1 MKTLMLAQTTQ
12 ISIRTE
18 TNIIFVIK
26 VQKIIKVYEMY
37 RILKKKH

>member
-1 MKTLMLAQTTQ
+1 MLAQTTQ

-26 VQKIIKVYEMY
+26 VRNIIKVYEMC
-37 RILKKKH
+37 RILKKNVKLLI